1 MENNHSSSE
10 GIVAKQSDIQVSVEN
25 QASTMEIYNIKA
37 LVDVYVT
44 EAEEVAMKTND
55 QSLVGTP
62 ISMKNES
69 RYPDF

>member
-44 EAEEVAMKTND
+44 EAEEVAKKTND